1 MNSVSCKTMQ
11 TSPHLT
17 TSDPTE
23 AGALQP
29 ATRERAATLGRA
41 IAAERGV
48 DNAVAAIERFCGRQ
62 GA

>member
-1 MNSVSCKTMQ
+1 MQ

-17 TSDPTE
+17 TSDPRE